1 MKLVL
6 ASSSKNRKDLLDMV
20 GFKYEIIKSRK
31 DEDSS
36 ATNPFEYVAE
46 LSKTK
51 ALDVREQINYDA
63 LIVAADSII
72 YMDGK
77 KYEKPKTKEEAFNN
91 LKEMSGRVTNAIT
104 GMTVIDTKQDIILTI
119 SDSVDIEFKEI
130 DDEDIK
136 WYVDNDPYILERCG
150 YSLIGK
156 ANLFVKRLEGDYN
169 IAVGLSLSKLHE
181 VIKELGYT
189 LNDIELK

>member
-6 ASSSKNRKDLLDMV
+6 ASSSKNRKDLLNMV

-31 DEDSS
+31 DEESS

-51 ALDVREQINYDA
+51 ALDVREQIDYDA

-156 ANLFVKRLEGDYN
+156 ANLFVKRVEGDYN

>member
-31 DEDSS
+31 DEESS

-51 ALDVREQINYDA
+51 ALDVREQIDYDA

-156 ANLFVKRLEGDYN
+156 ANLFVKRVEGDYN

>member
-31 DEDSS
+31 DEESS

-91 LKEMSGRVTNAIT
+91 LKEMSGHVTNAIT

-156 ANLFVKRLEGDYN
+156 ANLFVKRVEGDYN

>member
-1 MKLVL
+1 MNLVL
-6 ASSSKNRKDLLDMV
+6 ASSSKNRKDLLDML

-31 DEDSS
+31 DEESS
-36 ATNPFEYVAE
+36 ATDPFEYVAE

-51 ALDVREQINYDA
+51 ALDVREQIDYDA

-156 ANLFVKRLEGDYN
+156 ANLFVKRVEGDYN
-169 IAVGLSLSKLHE
+169 IAVGLSLTKLHE

>member
-1 MKLVL
+1 MNLVL

-31 DEDSS
+31 DEESS
-36 ATNPFEYVAE
+36 ATDPFEYVAE

-51 ALDVREQINYDA
+51 ALDVREQIDYDA

-156 ANLFVKRLEGDYN
+156 ANLFVKRVEGDYN
-169 IAVGLSLSKLHE
+169 IAVGLSLTKLHE